1 MEELKEQNVYFMD
14 PFVSFLNEEVA
25 TKELVKVF
33 TKEFKMTSSEVKEAC
48 HLAWEEMMNCR
59 HDIQKKVK
67 KHSVTLKKQEEKE
80 LFLQAVHTM

>member
-1 MEELKEQNVYFMD
+1 MEELKEQNVHFMN

-48 HLAWEEMMNCR
+48 HLAWEE
-59 HDIQKKVK
+59 
-67 KHSVTLKKQEEKE
+67 
-80 LFLQAVHTM
+80 